1 MSCLWGGSS
10 ASLRMSSVSK
20 FTAALKRWV
29 IKLVKL
35 VLIIPETGLTDNPG
49 ASIECWGFAGRF
61 PAGRF
66 TVVVKTVPFWPLIK
80 KRHHQREVEDTEI
93 DCNRAELTCQGG
105 SKSHNTKSHIQKHL
119 PVHKRGEKSE
129 LELLLCCRDEDLYR
143 CLKPQTEKGDVG
155 VRTRELR

>member
-80 KRHHQREVEDTEI
+80 NDI
-93 DCNRAELTCQGG
+93 
-105 SKSHNTKSHIQKHL
+105 I
-119 PVHKRGEKSE
+119 RGK
-129 LELLLCCRDEDLYR
+129 
-143 CLKPQTEKGDVG
+143 
-155 VRTRELR
+155 